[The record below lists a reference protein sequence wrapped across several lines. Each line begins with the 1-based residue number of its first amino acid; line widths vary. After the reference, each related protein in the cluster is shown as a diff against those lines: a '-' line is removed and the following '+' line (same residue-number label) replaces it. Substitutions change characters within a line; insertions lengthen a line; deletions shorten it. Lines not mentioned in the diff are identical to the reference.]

1 LAKSLKEL
9 RKDYQD
15 ITESTREAYDKLFPP
30 FGDDRENLDKNYK
43 KAVRDKDKEEIAR
56 LKPLWESASNAYKQ
70 EQTRKNALNLKIKKL
85 EREEKKTE
93 TAKEEKKTVLGGYEK
108 ALNDLNEAELDL
120 QGYQGED
127 KYQKAYIKAQDAY
140 NKAVSSGKTP
150 STPLPKPKIE
160 IKPID
165 KVESEKTD
173 AATGEVFDKLTEK
186 YNQDIANSGRYI
198 AGLDDTGRKLL
209 AESLNE
215 VYRNNLSTNGK
226 YSQELK
232 DAYTKALQDNYAR
245 SLDFNQIVSLP
256 EFLVT
261 AANEGTYRS
270 GSGAGAGP
278 SMSGSISDP
287 TRAAALINSA
297 FRSQL
302 QRDPTAAEVTKYTK
316 LLNNA
321 EKKNP
326 FKTVKGITTGG
337 LDKEQFLIGELVKLP
352 EFATKKT
359 DKVAITGQS
368 ILGTARAN
376 GVTLNQSQIDSFAK
390 RVQDGTDIK
399 IIDKEIRSIAAL
411 GMPDKVIKLLDQGVD
426 LDTIYSPYRNLMAS
440 ILELNPESID
450 LKDPTLRS
458 AIGPDKE
465 MPIYDFEKAL
475 RKDYRWQYTDNAKR
489 DVSNV
494 ALKVLRDFGFQS

>member
-1 LAKSLKEL
+1 MGQPTEFLGRLKSEENNARKVADIKKDYIRQRGRKGNKNYNPDYKPGNPVYDADETEFKELDDLAKKATIKFNNAKKGFDISEKQKATVTDRLTQIEEGKTPGKLETDSTESVVDLDSFTKQIEEAGSYIANLSSTGLKEL
-9 RKDYQD
+9 ALGLNTAYGLSLPVNGIYSPD
-15 ITESTREAYDKLFPP
+15 IKSAYL
-30 FGDDRENLDKNYK
+30 
-43 KAVRDKDKEEIAR
+43 
-56 LKPLWESASNAYKQ
+56 
-70 EQTRKNALNLKIKKL
+70 
-85 EREEKKTE
+85 
-93 TAKEEKKTVLGGYEK
+93 K
-108 ALNDLNEAELDL
+108 ALSD
-120 QGYQGED
+120 
-127 KYQKAYIKAQDAY
+127 
-140 NKAVSSGKTP
+140 
-150 STPLPKPKIE
+150 
-160 IKPID
+160 
-165 KVESEKTD
+165 
-173 AATGEVFDKLTEK
+173 
-186 YNQDIANSGRYI
+186 
-198 AGLDDTGRKLL
+198 
-209 AESLNE
+209 
-215 VYRNNLSTNGK
+215 NLV
-226 YSQELK
+226 
-232 DAYTKALQDNYAR
+232 R
-245 SLDFNQIVSLP
+245 SLDFNRTIP
-256 EFLVT
+256 FAEFLVT
-261 AANEGTYRS
+261 AGNEGTYK
-270 GSGAGAGP
+270 SGAGAGP

-297 FRSQL
+297 FKTQL
-302 QRDPTAAEVTKYTK
+302 QRDPTAAEVAKYTK
-316 LLNNA
+316 VLNNA

-337 LDKEQFLIGELVKLP
+337 LDKEQFLIGEIVKLP

-376 GVTLNQSQIDSFAK
+376 GITLNQSQIDSFSK

-440 ILELNPESID
+440 ILELNPDSID

-458 AIGPDKE
+458 AIGADKE